1 MFLAS
6 SRRVLTASSAS
17 RARSLRIQSCVS
29 AYRVWPLGSTDLLLA
44 ALFSSTVIG
53 GIDANTMLMFRGI
66 VFCTE
71 VAVCLSFVSVFSFF
85 TVSGVTELEA
95 GADEEVI
102 SDSRGGTF
110 SAT

>member
-1 MFLAS
+1 M
-6 SRRVLTASSAS
+6 
-17 RARSLRIQSCVS
+17 ARSLRIQSYVS
-29 AYRVWPLGSTDLLLA
+29 TYGVWPLGSTDLLLA

-53 GIDANTMLMFRGI
+53 GIEANTILMLRGI
-66 VFCTE
+66 VFSTG